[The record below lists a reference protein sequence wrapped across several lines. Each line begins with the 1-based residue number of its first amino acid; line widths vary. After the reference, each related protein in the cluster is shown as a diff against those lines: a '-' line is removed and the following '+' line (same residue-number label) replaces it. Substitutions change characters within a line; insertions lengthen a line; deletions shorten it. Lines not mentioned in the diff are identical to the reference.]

1 MVGGKRSWTQRNE
14 WPARL
19 TVEKLWWLLLD
30 WPYPEFSGVRAWR
43 LPSLVSRVPES
54 WVRVPLQN
62 IFGGKARWT
71 VNHEKRNGLHWQIS
85 LRNVVRGEV
94 KGSQIDL
101 GVQVLAEPF
110 NTPMCILK
118 PQKDRH
124 SMQYSL
130 KFVDY
135 GIPQRCCVQYTK
147 IPTQGSCCMLKSMC
161 AVLCLPR
168 VCGAVFIQRT
178 CILVFVFREWS
189 PFSNFPVGA
198 L

>member
-1 MVGGKRSWTQRNE
+1 MFASGLALSRVQRGE
-14 WPARL
+14 SLKAA
-19 TVEKLWWLLLD
+19 
-30 WPYPEFSGVRAWR
+30 FSGQQGPRKLSKSSSAKYIW
-43 LPSLVSRVPES
+43 
-54 WVRVPLQN
+54 
-62 IFGGKARWT
+62 GKARWT

-135 GIPQRCCVQYTK
+135 GIPQCCCVQYTK
-147 IPTQGSCCMLKSMC
+147 ISTQGSCCMLKSMC

-168 VCGAVFIQRT
+168 DCGTVFIQRT
-178 CILVFVFREWS
+178 CILVFVCLPRMISIF
-189 PFSNFPVGA
+189 
-198 L
+198 